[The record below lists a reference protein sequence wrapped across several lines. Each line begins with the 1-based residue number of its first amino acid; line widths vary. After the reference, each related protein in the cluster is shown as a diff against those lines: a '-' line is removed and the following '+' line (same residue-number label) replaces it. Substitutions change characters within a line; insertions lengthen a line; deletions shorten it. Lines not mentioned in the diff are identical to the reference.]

1 MILLLCRVEFYT
13 PAAPRSRRLGLPS
26 FGEKLKL
33 EREKRKVTLEQISVS
48 TKIGTRM
55 LRALE
60 ENQFNQLPGGIFNKG
75 FVRAYSRVLG
85 LDEEQTVADY
95 LQASGDAPPARADTV
110 SPEPTTLEH
119 ILHHNGGDDKSH
131 QHAARQPGPSETE
144 ENILRMEA
152 EADAPG
158 HQLPWG
164 VFAALLLVV
173 ALTLSLWSRYE
184 RERGRRAVQS
194 VSNTAALPVSQSPRG
209 ASDFAASS
217 SSGPSPTSGSSST
230 GSSSNGA
237 TSSNKDRESGGS
249 RIVSSTPSSTAVL
262 AHTSL
267 TAAQTTAGDFSLLVQ
282 AREESWITI
291 TSDGKPISSELLPA
305 GSERQVR
312 GHQQIV
318 VKTGNAGGVDFQ
330 FNGKKVIAAGEYGE
344 VKTIT
349 FGPRGL
355 M

>member
-1 MILLLCRVEFYT
+1 M
-13 PAAPRSRRLGLPS
+13 PS

-33 EREKRKVTLEQISVS
+33 EREKRNITLEQISVS

-60 ENQFNQLPGGIFNKG
+60 ENQFSQLPGGIFNKG

-110 SPEPTTLEH
+110 SPETTTLEH
-119 ILHHNGGDDKSH
+119 ILHHKGGDDKSH
-131 QHAARQPGPSETE
+131 ANGARQPRPSETE
-144 ENILRMEA
+144 EHILRMEA
-152 EADAPG
+152 EADAGAPG

-184 RERGRRAVQS
+184 RERGRRAVQA
-194 VSNTAALPVSQSPRG
+194 VSTTAAVPVSQSPRG
-209 ASDFAASS
+209 ASDFAAGS
-217 SSGPSPTSGSSST
+217 SSGPSSD
-230 GSSSNGA
+230 GA
-237 TSSNKDRESGGS
+237 ASPNKDHGSGVS
-249 RIVSSTPSSTAVL
+249 RVVSSTPSSTAVL

-267 TAAQTTAGDFSLLVQ
+267 TAAQTTAGEFSLLVQ

-330 FNGKKVIAAGEYGE
+330 FNGKKVAAAGEYGE

>member
-1 MILLLCRVEFYT
+1 M
-13 PAAPRSRRLGLPS
+13 PS
-26 FGEKLKL
+26 FGEKLKG
-33 EREKRKVTLEQISVS
+33 EREKRNITLEQISVS

-60 ENQFNQLPGGIFNKG
+60 ENQFSQLPGGIFNKG

-95 LQASGDAPPARADTV
+95 LQASGDAPSARADTV

-119 ILHHNGGDDKSH
+119 ILHHKGGDDKSH

-144 ENILRMEA
+144 EHILRMEA

-158 HQLPWG
+158 HQIPWG

-194 VSNTAALPVSQSPRG
+194 VSTAAAVPVSQSPRG

-217 SSGPSPTSGSSST
+217 SSGPSP
-230 GSSSNGA
+230 NGA
-237 TSSNKDRESGGS
+237 ASSNKDHASGVS
-249 RIVSSTPSSTAVL
+249 RVVSSSPSSSALL

-267 TAAQTTAGDFSLLVQ
+267 TAPQGAAASVPAGEFSLVVQ

-291 TSDGKPISSELLPA
+291 TSDGKPISSELLAA
-305 GSERQVR
+305 GSERQVL

-330 FNGKKVIAAGEYGE
+330 FNGKKVGTAGQYGE

>member
-1 MILLLCRVEFYT
+1 
-13 PAAPRSRRLGLPS
+13 LPS

-85 LDEEQTVADY
+85 LDEKQTVADY

-131 QHAARQPGPSETE
+131 RHAARQPGPSETE

-152 EADAPG
+152 ETDAPG

-184 RERGRRAVQS
+184 RERGRRAVPA
-194 VSNTAALPVSQSPRG
+194 VSNTAAVPVSQSPRG
-209 ASDFAASS
+209 ASDFAASPLSGTSSDGAASPNKDHGSGVSRVVS
-217 SSGPSPTSGSSST
+217 SS
-230 GSSSNGA
+230 
-237 TSSNKDRESGGS
+237 
-249 RIVSSTPSSTAVL
+249 PSSTALL

-267 TAAQTTAGDFSLLVQ
+267 NAAPSAAATVPAGEFSLLVQ

-330 FNGKKVIAAGEYGE
+330 FNGKKVGTAGEYGE

>member
-1 MILLLCRVEFYT
+1 
-13 PAAPRSRRLGLPS
+13 LPS

-33 EREKRKVTLEQISVS
+33 EREKRNITLEQISVS

-60 ENQFNQLPGGIFNKG
+60 ENQFSQLPGGIFNKG

-95 LQASGDAPPARADTV
+95 LQASGNAPPAGTDAV

-119 ILHHNGGDDKSH
+119 VLHHNGGGGDKLH
-131 QHAARQPGPSETE
+131 QHGARQPGPSETE
-144 ENILRMEA
+144 EHILRMEA

-164 VFAALLLVV
+164 VFAALLLAV

-194 VSNTAALPVSQSPRG
+194 ISSNAAAALPVSQSPRG

-217 SSGPSPTSGSSST
+217 SSGT
-230 GSSSNGA
+230 SSNGA
-237 TSSNKDRESGGS
+237 ASSNKDHASGVS
-249 RIVSSTPSSTAVL
+249 RVVSSSPSSTALL
-262 AHTSL
+262 APTSL
-267 TAAQTTAGDFSLLVQ
+267 TAAATVPAGEFSLVVQ

-291 TSDGKPISSELLPA
+291 TSDGKPISSELLAA
-305 GSERQVR
+305 GSERQVL

-318 VKTGNAGGVDFQ
+318 VKAGNAGGVDFQ
-330 FNGKKVIAAGEYGE
+330 FNGKKVGTTGQYGE

>member
-1 MILLLCRVEFYT
+1 
-13 PAAPRSRRLGLPS
+13 LPS

-33 EREKRKVTLEQISVS
+33 EREKRNITLEQISVS

-60 ENQFNQLPGGIFNKG
+60 ENQFSQLPGGIFNKG

-95 LQASGDAPPARADTV
+95 LQASGNAPPAGADTV
-110 SPEPTTLEH
+110 SPETTTLEH
-119 ILHHNGGDDKSH
+119 ILHHKGGDDKSH
-131 QHAARQPGPSETE
+131 AHGARQPGPSETE
-144 ENILRMEA
+144 EHILRMEA
-152 EADAPG
+152 DADAPG

-184 RERGRRAVQS
+184 RERGRRAVQA
-194 VSNTAALPVSQSPRG
+194 VSNTAAVPVSQSPHG
-209 ASDFAASS
+209 ASDFAAGS
-217 SSGPSPTSGSSST
+217 SSGPSPTSGSSS
-230 GSSSNGA
+230 NGA
-237 TSSNKDRESGGS
+237 ASSNKDHASVVS
-249 RIVSSTPSSTAVL
+249 RVVSSSPSSTALL

-267 TAAQTTAGDFSLLVQ
+267 TAAQIAAATVPAGEFSLVVQ

-291 TSDGKPISSELLPA
+291 TSDGKPISSELLAA

-330 FNGKKVIAAGEYGE
+330 FNGKKVGTAGQYGE

>member
-1 MILLLCRVEFYT
+1 
-13 PAAPRSRRLGLPS
+13 LPS

-119 ILHHNGGDDKSH
+119 ILHRNGGDDKSH
-131 QHAARQPGPSETE
+131 QHAARRSGPSETE
-144 ENILRMEA
+144 EHILRMEA
-152 EADAPG
+152 EADADAPG

-194 VSNTAALPVSQSPRG
+194 VSNTAAVPVSQSPRG
-209 ASDFAASS
+209 APDFASS
-217 SSGPSPTSGSSST
+217 SSS

-237 TSSNKDRESGGS
+237 ASSNKDRDSGGS
-249 RIVSSTPSSTAVL
+249 RIVSSLPSGTAVL

-267 TAAQTTAGDFSLLVQ
+267 TAAQTTAGEFSLLVQ

-291 TSDGKPISSELLPA
+291 TSDGKPISSELLSA

-330 FNGKKVIAAGEYGE
+330 FNGKKVAAAGEYGE